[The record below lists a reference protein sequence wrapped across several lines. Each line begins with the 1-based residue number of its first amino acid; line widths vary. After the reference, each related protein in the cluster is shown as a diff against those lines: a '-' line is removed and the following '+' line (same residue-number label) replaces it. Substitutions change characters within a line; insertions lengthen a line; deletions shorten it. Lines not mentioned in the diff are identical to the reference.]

1 MALDHYVSQV
11 HLKRFYSPSLDE
23 LMHATRKSDLKTFTP
38 RSNDVC
44 RTDEGNTN
52 DFLTEPRAIEEFLK
66 TVERKY
72 NDAVTLLETG
82 RPNNE
87 AIYVVAGFLSYL
99 LTCTPAAMRM
109 NANLVEEHIEAMTK
123 AADAKAAFEPPPS
136 ELAGD
141 SLTEL
146 LDSGGI
152 KVVVDRKVPQAVGI
166 ATILSH
172 VASFGNSSWEIL
184 VNNNKDCPFFTSDF
198 PVANEQS
205 ENQFILNRVV
215 PLTPTLAVRIKPD
228 INHNAPDFSFE
239 NFSYVRRHISRQE
252 AIEINRSLVRSAEDT
267 VFYSEAQGWVSTFVE
282 KNRNHRMETQE
293 VNPGTGPLK
302 HYRQVAAKFDRA
314 AQQKEQPA
322 KMAAPISRATATDA
336 PSGVAPRK
344 GMTFSTW
351 TRRGEPKPLK

>member
-11 HLKRFYSPSLDE
+11 HLKRFYSPSLNE
-23 LMHATRKSDLKTFTP
+23 LMYATRKSDLKTFTP

-66 TVERKY
+66 TIERKY

-82 RPNNE
+82 KPSNE

-109 NANLVEEHIEAMTK
+109 NANLVEENIEALAK
-123 AADAKAAFEPPPS
+123 AADAKGAFKPPPT
-136 ELAGD
+136 ELAGE
-141 SLTEL
+141 SVTEL

-166 ATILSH
+166 ANILSH
-172 VASFGNSSWEIL
+172 VASFGNCSWEIL
-184 VNNNKDCPFFTSDF
+184 VNSNKDCPFFTSDF

-205 ENQFILNRVV
+205 EDQRVLNRIV
-215 PLTPTLAVRIKPD
+215 PLSPTLAVKIKPIIKHD
-228 INHNAPDFSFE
+228 DPDFTFK
-239 NFSYVRRHISRQE
+239 NFSYLRRHISRHE

-267 VFYSEAQGWVSTFVE
+267 VFYSDAQTWVNTFVE
-282 KNRNHRMETQE
+282 KNRNYRMETQE
-293 VNPGTGPLK
+293 VSSGNLK
-302 HYRQVAAKFDRA
+302 HYRQIAEKFDQA
-314 AQQKEQPA
+314 ARDKERTARPA
-322 KMAAPISRATATDA
+322 VPAPKPKASDA
-336 PSGVAPRK
+336 LSGVAAAK
-344 GMTFSTW
+344 GAALSSA
-351 TRRGEPKPLK
+351 RASPSS